1 MRSSLA
7 RRLIPGLQ
15 QRHRK
20 PTTILGGTMRPA
32 GIIDV
37 LLIVF
42 GALVLVLGGVSC
54 VKERDKG
61 VPGLATITTERRGF
75 IPPWVGGVA
84 VLAGVVLLFAG
95 RRSGIPPGSH
105 RGWASAAP
113 RPPPSITNTN

>member
-32 GIIDV
+32 GIIGV

-42 GALVLVLGGVSC
+42 GAIVLVLRGVSY
-54 VKERDKG
+54 VKDRDKADLG
-61 VPGLATITTERRGF
+61 IATITTERRGF

-84 VLAGVVLLFAG
+84 VLAGVVLP
-95 RRSGIPPGSH
+95 RSALS
-105 RGWASAAP
+105 RSF
-113 RPPPSITNTN
+113 T